1 MTSYSSQFN
10 TLVKSW
16 NLTYTDVPI
25 VKYLNSYREQSFEI
39 RQRLDTKQY
48 IFLSMENSYRDG
60 VDDYFAWRYI
70 TEDEISSYK

>member
-1 MTSYSSQFN
+1 MTSYSTQFN

>member
-1 MTSYSSQFN
+1 MTSYSTQFN

-25 VKYLNSYREQSFEI
+25 VKYLNSYRDYSYEI

-48 IFLSMENSYRDG
+48 IFLSMSNLYSDG
-60 VDDYFAWRYI
+60 VDDYFAWKYI

>member
-1 MTSYSSQFN
+1 MTSYSTQFN

-25 VKYLNSYREQSFEI
+25 VKYLNSYREHSFEI

-48 IFLSMENSYRDG
+48 IFLSMANSYRDG
-60 VDDYFAWRYI
+60 VDDYFTWRYI

>member
-1 MTSYSSQFN
+1 MTSYSTQFN

-48 IFLSMENSYRDG
+48 IFLSMANSYRDG
-60 VDDYFAWRYI
+60 VDDYFNWRYI
-70 TEDEISSYK
+70 TEDEISTYK

>member
-1 MTSYSSQFN
+1 MTSYSTQFN
-10 TLVKSW
+10 TLIKSW

-39 RQRLDTKQY
+39 RQRIDTKQY
-48 IFLSMENSYRDG
+48 IFLSMANSYRDG

-70 TEDEISSYK
+70 TDDEINSYK

>member
-1 MTSYSSQFN
+1 MTSYSTQFN

-70 TEDEISSYK
+70 TEDEISTYK

>member
-1 MTSYSSQFN
+1 MTSYSTQFN
-10 TLVKSW
+10 TLVKGW

-48 IFLSMENSYRDG
+48 IFLSMANSYRDG
-60 VDDYFAWRYI
+60 
-70 TEDEISSYK
+70 EDEISSYK